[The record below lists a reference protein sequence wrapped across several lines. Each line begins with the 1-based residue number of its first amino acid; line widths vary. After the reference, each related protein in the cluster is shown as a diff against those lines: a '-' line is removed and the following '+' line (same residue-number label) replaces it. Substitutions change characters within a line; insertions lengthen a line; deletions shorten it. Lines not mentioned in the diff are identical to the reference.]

1 MGNSL
6 HDESIAL
13 FFQTFARHLERI
25 RDEGQDAS
33 QSYRAQILLGQ
44 LQLFEKAVLEY
55 LGGGSARMGSSE
67 FDALLAVRDF
77 KSLVEWLCTGQQF
90 LRFSSLFFLNEKG
103 IWERLHGQD
112 PFNGKV
118 QITEWI
124 ARGLLA
130 RLADAKPAFAVYVYG
145 QPRLVFHMGVADEL
159 VGSDVTAFMNFVAHL
174 CPLFLNVRAK
184 LPSRGAPSQAGLIA
198 MDARFL
204 EQLDKIGKA
213 AKKDVSI
220 LLEGESGTGKEV
232 IANFIHSHSARVKK
246 PLVAVNCAAI
256 PAGLIESELFGHEKG
271 AFTGAHARQIGR
283 VEEANGGTLFLDE
296 IGEMELA
303 MQAKLLRFLQL
314 HEFHRVGGKQKVT
327 VDVRIVAATNHNLK
341 DQVQKGL
348 FREDLY
354 YRLSVMPFNIPALR
368 ERVDD
373 IVPLAQFFFKKYAE
387 AFKMESPSVDPLV
400 YQKLVTYDFPGNVR
414 ELENLVQNIL
424 VVAQGNDVLPTHLP
438 DNIQKLEA
446 LGELVRDEN
455 DKPVVWRKRS
465 SRTARFK
472 RLNRSSGA
480 AAGSGTVPRPWVL
493 APPPDNEALKVM
505 KQQIQ
510 DFTNDLTLE
519 LEYAFLRGLLDR
531 ADGSMPLAAKQ
542 GNINRTLLY
551 KMIDRTKH
559 LED

>member
-1 MGNSL
+1 LGNSL

-13 FFQTFARHLERI
+13 FFQTFSRHLERI

-33 QSYRAQILLGQ
+33 QSYRAQILMGQ

-77 KSLVEWLCTGQQF
+77 KSLVSWLCGGQQF
-90 LRFSSLFFLNEKG
+90 LRFSSLFFLNDKG
-103 IWERLHGQD
+103 VWERLYGQD
-112 PFNGKV
+112 PFDGKV
-118 QITEWI
+118 RIGEWVT
-124 ARGLLA
+124 RGLLA
-130 RLADAKPAFAVYVYG
+130 SVESDKPSYVAYVFG
-145 QPRLVFHMGVADEL
+145 QPRLVFQMAISEEL
-159 VGSDVTAFMNFVAHL
+159 VGSDMTAFLNFVAHL
-174 CPLFLNVRAK
+174 CPLFIYKRAK
-184 LPSRGAPSQAGLIA
+184 LPSRGVPSLSSLIA
-198 MDARFL
+198 VDTGFL

-232 IANFIHSHSARVKK
+232 IANFIHRHSSRFKK
-246 PLVAVNCAAI
+246 PMVAVNCAAI

-283 VEEANGGTLFLDE
+283 VEEADGGTLFLDE

-314 HEFHRVGGKQKVT
+314 HEFHRVGGKQKIT
-327 VDVRIVAATNHNLK
+327 VDVRIVAATNRNLK
-341 DQVQKGL
+341 AQVQKGE

-354 YRLSVMPFNIPALR
+354 YRLSVMPFYIPALR

-387 AFKMESPSVDPLV
+387 AFKMETPNVDPLV
-400 YQKLVTYDFPGNVR
+400 YQKLASYDFPGNVR
-414 ELENLVQNIL
+414 ELENLIQNIL
-424 VVAQGNDVLPTHLP
+424 VVAQGTEISATHLP
-438 DNIQKLEA
+438 ENIQRLEA
-446 LGELVRDEN
+446 LGEPLRDGN
-455 DKPVVWRKRS
+455 DKPLVWRKRS

-472 RLNRSSGA
+472 KLNRPVASSGE
-480 AAGSGTVPRPWVL
+480 SLHKPWLL
-493 APPPDNEALKVM
+493 APPGDNEALKEM
-505 KQQIQ
+505 KQGIQ
-510 DFTNDLTLE
+510 DFATELTLE
-519 LEYAFLRGLLDR
+519 LEHAFLKSLLNR
-531 ADGSMPLAAKQ
+531 ADGSMPLASDLGK
-542 GNINRTLLY
+542 INRTLLY

-559 LED
+559 LDG

>member
-1 MGNSL
+1 MGTSL
-6 HDESIAL
+6 HDESISL

-33 QSYRAQILLGQ
+33 QSYRAQILMGQ

-55 LGGGSARMGSSE
+55 LGGGTVRMGASE

-77 KSLVEWLCTGQQF
+77 KSLVNWLCSGQQF
-90 LRFSSLFFLNEKG
+90 LRFSALFFLNEKG
-103 IWERLHGQD
+103 IWERLYGQD
-112 PFNGKV
+112 PFDGKV
-118 QITEWI
+118 PIVAWVS
-124 ARGLLA
+124 RGLLA
-130 RLADAKPAFAVYVYG
+130 QLDSAKPAYAVYVYG
-145 QPRLVFHMGVADEL
+145 QPRLVFHMAVSEEL
-159 VGSDVTAFMNFVAHL
+159 VGSDMTAFMNFVAHL
-174 CPLFLNVRAK
+174 CPLFLNTRAK
-184 LPSRGAPSQAGLIA
+184 LPLRGVPSQSGLIA
-198 MDARFL
+198 VDARFL

-213 AKKDVSI
+213 ARKDVSI

-232 IANFIHSHSARVKK
+232 IANFIHRHSTRFKK
-246 PLVAVNCAAI
+246 QLVAVNCAAI

-271 AFTGAHARQIGR
+271 AFTGAHARQVGR
-283 VEEANGGTLFLDE
+283 VEEADGGTLFLDE

-314 HEFHRVGGKQKVT
+314 HEFHRVGGKQKIT
-327 VDVRIVAATNHNLK
+327 VDVRIVAATNRNLK
-341 DQVQKGL
+341 DQVQKGE

-354 YRLSVMPFNIPALR
+354 YRLSVMPFVIPSLR

-387 AFKMESPSVDPLV
+387 AFKIDAPNVDPLV
-400 YQKLVTYDFPGNVR
+400 YQKLANYDFPGNVR
-414 ELENLVQNIL
+414 ELENLIQNIL
-424 VVAQGNDVLPTHLP
+424 VVAQGTDILPTHLP

-446 LGELVRDEN
+446 LGEQVRDEH

-472 RLNRSSGA
+472 RLQQPRRGGGGDS
-480 AAGSGTVPRPWVL
+480 VPRPWVS
-493 APPPDNEALKVM
+493 APPTDNEALKVM

-510 DFTNDLTLE
+510 DFANDMTLE
-519 LEYAFLRGLLDR
+519 LESAFLKSLLDR
-531 ADGSMPLAAKQ
+531 ADGSMPLASKL

-559 LED
+559 LES